1 MVVLDLRSTKM
12 VKTVKAEMEII
23 PQELRKM
30 AEAIKVDQ
38 VRGFPMS
45 MDLLEQRVAVGRIHA
60 MPEIQEIQKIDQNL
74 TLKVLD
80 QRNLVI

>member
-1 MVVLDLRSTKM
+1 M
-12 VKTVKAEMEII
+12 VKAVKAEMEII

-45 MDLLEQRVAVGRIHA
+45 MDLLEQRGAVGRIHA